1 MIIAAPSQ
9 IWLYRTDYPVMTEH
23 HYFQNSAS
31 WALLMAIFF
40 ELLTSE
46 AAQLGVNSHTQNSAR
61 NWRIVG
67 ESGAAVQISLS
78 KGC

>member
-1 MIIAAPSQ
+1 
-9 IWLYRTDYPVMTEH
+9 
-23 HYFQNSAS
+23 
-31 WALLMAIFF
+31 MAIFF

-78 KGC
+78 KGCSF

>member
-1 MIIAAPSQ
+1 M
-9 IWLYRTDYPVMTEH
+9 V
-23 HYFQNSAS
+23 
-31 WALLMAIFF
+31 IFS

-46 AAQLGVNSHTQNSAR
+46 AAQLGINAHTRYSAR
-61 NWRIVG
+61 DWRIVG